1 MKHATSL
8 MLFAYWDKLRAER
21 AAPERADIVPGAIRH
36 VLADTFILGVEDGG
50 APATFRLAGTRCCAL
65 FGRSLKD
72 EAIASLWPEPQRVE
86 VQRQVD
92 MLLLPLRH
100 RGSTG
105 ARALGSLA
113 PIRVPS
119 WLGLVPLTKLETT
132 SLRIVSAA
140 RERRHLPNTYESPP
154 PRRERFVVYEGGRQ

>member
-1 MKHATSL
+1 
-8 MLFAYWDKLRAER
+8 
-21 AAPERADIVPGAIRH
+21 

-92 MLLLPLRH
+92 MVVAETAGLVAGIVGTAENGWTVELELLLLPLRH

-140 RERRHLPNTYESPP
+140 RERRHLANTYESPP